1 MSENSTIYSHH
12 IINLLDFFFFFSH
25 LKNYTL
31 KDRIL
36 RIMNAPSDT
45 PLGSHKKSLAA
56 SLRKIIKVCVVMNI
70 SPSIYFREGEFSFS
84 FFFDFFLVQF
94 NFCKIFVLFSWLIS
108 LINQYYFYLFLQNTF
123 YSTLVLLIVWG
134 EGS

>member
-1 MSENSTIYSHH
+1 MSGNSTIYSHH
-12 IINLLDFFFFFSH
+12 IINLLDFFFFSY

-70 SPSIYFREGEFSFS
+70 SPSIYFREGEVSFT
-84 FFFDFFLVQF
+84 FLSTYF
-94 NFCKIFVLFSWLIS
+94 LSCSIFVR
-108 LINQYYFYLFLQNTF
+108 FLS
-123 YSTLVLLIVWG
+123 YSHG
-134 EGS
+134 

>member
-1 MSENSTIYSHH
+1 MEFFSLFLRYFKIIREMSENSTIYSHH

-25 LKNYTL
+25 FKNYTL

-56 SLRKIIKVCVVMNI
+56 SLRKIIKVCVVMYI
-70 SPSIYFREGEFSFS
+70 SHSIYSREEFSFS
-84 FFFDFFLVQF
+84 FFSIFFLIRP
-94 NFCKIFVLFSWLIS
+94 IFVR
-108 LINQYYFYLFLQNTF
+108 FLS
-123 YSTLVLLIVWG
+123 YSHG
-134 EGS
+134 